1 MIKNCQKSFDLGKA
15 NRELN
20 PLRAGS
26 YKLEE
31 AYCTWRRRY
40 DALNVIESALE
51 DKIDIPADFHLGG
64 WTGADWRD
72 ELEQLPEDLAEDLGY
87 RILPGALSLCD
98 YAEATPETATLA
110 AIAERKASDIVNTCE
125 RYRPSITRP
134 TKRYNATL
142 NRISSARYLVIQVLM
157 MIEDSF
163 AMANVPLSLR

>member
-1 MIKNCQKSFDLGKA
+1 MTKICRKSFNSGKA

-31 AYCTWRRRY
+31 AYDTWRRRY
-40 DALNVIESALE
+40 DALNEIESALE
-51 DKIDIPADFHLGG
+51 DKIEIPADYELGG
-64 WTGADWRD
+64 WTGADWPD
-72 ELEQLPEDLAEDLGY
+72 EFERLPEDLAEDLGY
-87 RILPGALSLCD
+87 RILPGVLSLCD

-110 AIAERKASDIVNTCE
+110 ARAEKKASDIVNICE

-134 TKRYNATL
+134 TKRCNATVK
-142 NRISSARYLVIQVLM
+142 RISSARYLVIQILM

-163 AMANVPLSLR
+163 AVANVPLSLR